1 MSTGAGYYFLPWV
14 RFGVLANATTPDTFD
29 ATLQPHL
36 QVPVKLRV
44 NDAPANDVSMP
55 FTVYGPGDVIG
66 IDAREIVRTVPRH
79 LTPDFPPNLFASV
92 EFDRPDFPWLFTPAS
107 AGTGTRANRL
117 RPWIV
122 LAVVRKA
129 VATIT
134 VDLQRPL
141 PILRCPSSELPDLAE
156 SWLWAHGM
164 YTGALDGASVTEQLA
179 ARPQQSTSRLLCPR
193 QLERSGGGPDCGYYA
208 CVVPA
213 FEVGR
218 KAGLDEAASAAD
230 ATSLRPAWD
239 VTAPG
244 PVQLPVYYHWEFNT
258 GPDGDFEDAVKR
270 LEILQ
275 QPPAATFVQ
284 MDASTAGGGMSEYPG
299 MVLRV
304 STALRPAGQAES
316 SLPANF
322 DQLRQQLRAVVESP
336 PGTGERV
343 PPPIYGRWQA
353 TGAGVHGQTPLAA
366 GAAPTWLADLNTDPR
381 RRAAAALGARVVQQ
395 QQEQLVAS
403 AWEQA
408 GDVRDVNQWLRQ
420 KQLGREVTRS
430 VYDKRLTPLSDVA
443 LQQIAEPIAIGVT
456 TPAARSTPRSDPSS
470 AGSSRL
476 AGAVVS
482 PAFRRMTRPL
492 GPLSRQRVQPLS
504 RVFEAAEALEST
516 TGTDAGAASMRALVE
531 GIIAGRVDDLDV
543 APQPRTVPASPSSGE
558 AIVPAPAAMSRPRST
573 APLFP
578 AADAVRTQF
587 QPDATF
593 AAEAQARV
601 QIPSGAAAA
610 RPDPLSSVL
619 LTPVFPQPMYEP
631 LRDLFAQMLLPGVD
645 SLPNNSVMLL
655 EMDPGFI
662 EAYMAGLND
671 EMSRELL
678 WREFPTDLRGTY
690 FRQFWDVRG
699 QLPPE
704 ATESA
709 REALRDIAPIA
720 QWQVALGSNTPA
732 ARRASLLFLLLKGD
746 LLTRFPSAVIYAGRG
761 AWAKTSSGADV
772 QVVDGA
778 QPPVMPRMHVVPAP
792 GVTLLGFSL
801 VEANGSPVTAATVA
815 GATTPAGSPGWFFVI
830 EEHPTEPRFG
840 LDSSASPLTTWRELA
855 WPDIQTRGDGSKY
868 IAAAARV
875 PALVAPAGNAP
886 QAEKDRYLREITIP
900 WAGDAGAMAYIT
912 LQQPF
917 RQEIHASYWFL
928 RPDAAFVRQTV
939 PAAMLA
945 GQSYEVS
952 LTFRNAG
959 TATWVP
965 GGPNP
970 FRLGSLNPEGN
981 LRWGSN
987 RREVIVPVAPGAEV
1001 TFAFMVIAPP
1011 AGTYNFQWRMLQE
1024 PVQWFGAPT
1033 PNVVVTVSATP
1044 SASVYER
1051 DLGAG
1056 IGGAQL

>member
-1 MSTGAGYYFLPWV
+1 MSTGVGYHFLPWV
-14 RFGVLANATTPDTFD
+14 RFGLLANAATPDTFD
-29 ATLQPHL
+29 ATLPPHL
-36 QVPVKLRV
+36 QVPVTLRV
-44 NDAPANDVSMP
+44 NDAPANDVAMP

-66 IDAREIVRTVPRH
+66 IDPREIVRTVPRH
-79 LTPDFPPNLFASV
+79 LTPDFPPNMFASV
-92 EFDRPDFPWLFTPAS
+92 DFDRPDFPWLFTPAS
-107 AGTGTRANRL
+107 AGTGARANRL

-134 VDLQRPL
+134 LDPQRPL
-141 PILRCPSSELPDLAE
+141 PTLRCPASELPDLAE
-156 SWLWAHGM
+156 SWLWAHAV
-164 YTGALDGASVTEQLA
+164 YTGALDGASVTAQLL

-193 QLERSGGGPDCGYYA
+193 QLQPSEGGPDSGYYG
-208 CVVPA
+208 CIVPA

-218 KAGLDEAASAAD
+218 KAGLDEPPDAAD

-239 VTAPG
+239 VTASG
-244 PVQLPVYYHWEFNT
+244 AVQLPVYYHWEFGT
-258 GPDGDFEDAVKR
+258 GPDGDFEDAVNR
-270 LEILQ
+270 LQILQ

-284 MDASTAGGGMSEYPG
+284 MDASHAGGGMSEYPG
-299 MVLRV
+299 MVLRL
-304 STALRPAGQAES
+304 STALRPAGQAEPA
-316 SLPANF
+316 LPANF
-322 DQLRQQLRAVVESP
+322 DQLRQQLRATLENP

-343 PPPIYGRWQA
+343 SPPIYGRWQA
-353 TGAGVHGQTPLAA
+353 TGAGVHGSAPLAP
-366 GAAPTWLADLNTDPR
+366 GTAPQWLIDLNTDPR
-381 RRAAAALGARVVQQ
+381 RRAAAALGARVVQH

-408 GDVRDVNQWLRQ
+408 GDVSDVNQWLRQ

-456 TPAARSTPRSDPSS
+456 TPAAASTPRATPA
-470 AGSSRL
+470 AGSGRL
-476 AGAVVS
+476 AGAVIS
-482 PAFRRMTRPL
+482 PAFRRMTRPF
-492 GPLSRQRVQPLS
+492 GPLSRPHAQAAARAI
-504 RVFEAAEALEST
+504 EAAGSRET
-516 TGTDAGAASMRALVE
+516 TTDVGAAAMRALVE
-531 GIIAGRVDDLDV
+531 GIVAGRVDDPDV
-543 APQPRTVPASPSSGE
+543 VPPPQTL
-558 AIVPAPAAMSRPRST
+558 PAPPSPGDAVVPMPAVSHPRS
-573 APLFP
+573 ARSPFPL
-578 AADAVRTQF
+578 ADAVRTQL

-593 AAEAQARV
+593 AAEAQARL
-601 QIPSGAAAA
+601 QISSDAAAG
-610 RPDPLSSVL
+610 RLDPLASVL

-631 LRDLFAQMLLPGVD
+631 LREMFAQMLLPGVD

-704 ATESA
+704 AVESQ

-720 QWQVALGSNTPA
+720 QWQAPLGSNTPP
-732 ARRASLLFLLLKGD
+732 ARRASLFFLLLKGD
-746 LLTRFPSAVIYAGRG
+746 LLTRFPSAVIYAARA
-761 AWAKTSSGADV
+761 AWGKTSTGADV
-772 QVVDGA
+772 QVVDTA
-778 QPPVMPRMHVVPAP
+778 LPAVMPQMHVVPAP

-801 VEANGSPVTAATVA
+801 VEANGSPVTAATIA

-830 EEHPTEPRFG
+830 EEHPTEPQFG
-840 LDSSASPLTTWRELA
+840 LDVSASALTTWRELA
-855 WPDIQTRGDGSKY
+855 WPDVLTRGDGSKY

-875 PALVAPAGNAP
+875 PVLVEPPGSAL
-886 QAEKDRYLREITIP
+886 QAEKDRYEREIAIP
-900 WAGDAGAMAYIT
+900 WAGDAAAMAYIT

-939 PAAMLA
+939 PTAMVA
-945 GQSYEVS
+945 GQPYDVS
-952 LTFRNAG
+952 MTFRNTG

-970 FRLGSLNPEGN
+970 FRLGSQNPQDN

-987 RREVIVPVAPGAEV
+987 RRDVIVPVAPGGEV
-1001 TFAFMVIAPP
+1001 TFAFTIIAPP

-1024 PVQWFGAPT
+1024 LVQWFGVPA
-1033 PNVVVTVSATP
+1033 PNVVVTVSTATGG
-1044 SASVYER
+1044 SVYGR